1 MEIESILGPLVLVGT
16 FSWIGWLF
24 YKDARIEK
32 YGIVLNDKIISMRET
47 SSNDGGSSNV
57 RYSLWVDFPDGQRL
71 VEGKDTVS
79 TFYGS
84 QLEPGKEIK
93 IKYLNDNNIAFI
105 FNK

>member
-1 MEIESILGPLVLVGT
+1 MESILGALMLGG
-16 FSWIGWLF
+16 FIFWIGWLF

-32 YGIVLNDKIISMRET
+32 HDVVLNAKIISMRET

-57 RYSLWVDFPDGQRL
+57 RYFLWVDFPDGQRL
-71 VEGKDTVS
+71 VESKNTVP

-93 IKYLNDNNIAFI
+93 IKYLDGNNIAFI

>member
-1 MEIESILGPLVLVGT
+1 MESILGPLIIVGVV
-16 FSWIGWLF
+16 FWIGWLF

-32 YGIVLNDKIISMRET
+32 HGVVLNAKIISMRET

-57 RYSLWVDFPDGQRL
+57 RYSLLVDFPDGQRL
-71 VEGKDTVS
+71 VEGRNTVS

-93 IKYLNDNNIAFI
+93 IKYLDDNNIAFI